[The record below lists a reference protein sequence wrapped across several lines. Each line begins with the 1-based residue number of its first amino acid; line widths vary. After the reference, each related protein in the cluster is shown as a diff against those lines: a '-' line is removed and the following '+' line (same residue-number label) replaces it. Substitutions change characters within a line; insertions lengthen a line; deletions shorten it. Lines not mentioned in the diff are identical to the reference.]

1 MDQAFI
7 HKSYILE
14 EIKKQKEMGIKEPL
28 FNIQSNEEFIKKGK
42 EITSAVIKKYLNQNL
57 SSLPENGIMYV

>member
-1 MDQAFI
+1 MNQAFI
-7 HKSYILE
+7 HKSYIVE
-14 EIKKQKEMGIKEPL
+14 EVKKQKEIGIKEPL

>member
-1 MDQAFI
+1 MNQAFI
-7 HKSYILE
+7 HKSYIVE
-14 EIKKQKEMGIKEPL
+14 EIKKQKEIGIKEPL

>member
-1 MDQAFI
+1 MNQAFI

-28 FNIQSNEEFIKKGK
+28 FDVQNNEEFIKKGK
-42 EITSAVIKKYLNQNL
+42 EITSAIIKKYLNQNL
-57 SSLPENGIMYV
+57 PSLPENGIMYV

>member
-42 EITSAVIKKYLNQNL
+42 EITSAIIKKYLNQNL

>member
-1 MDQAFI
+1 MNQAFI
-7 HKSYILE
+7 HKSYIVE
-14 EIKKQKEMGIKEPL
+14 EVKKQKEIGIKEPL

-57 SSLPENGIMYV
+57 SSLPESGIMYV